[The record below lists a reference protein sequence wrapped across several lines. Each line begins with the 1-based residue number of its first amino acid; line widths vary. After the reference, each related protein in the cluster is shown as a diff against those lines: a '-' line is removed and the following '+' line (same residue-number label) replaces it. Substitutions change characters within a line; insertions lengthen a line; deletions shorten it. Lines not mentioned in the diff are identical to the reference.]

1 MEKKVYEGVGRR
13 KESVAIAR
21 IKNGV
26 GKITINSKDIN
37 EYFKRDSY
45 IRSIKLPL
53 VLTSSENSF
62 DITIKAVGGG
72 TTGQTD
78 AIKLAISRALVLANP
93 KWRTILKKE
102 GLLKRDPRKVER
114 KKYGRPK
121 ARKRFQ
127 FSKR

>member
-1 MEKKVYEGVGRR
+1 LGKKVYEGVGRR

-21 IKNGV
+21 IRDGV
-26 GKITINSKDIN
+26 GKIEINGRDIN
-37 EYFKRDSY
+37 EYFKRETY
-45 IRSIKLPL
+45 IKLIKLPL
-53 VLTSSENSF
+53 KLTSTENSY
-62 DITIKAVGGG
+62 DIKIKAIGGG

-78 AIKLAISRALVLANP
+78 AIKLAIARALVEANP

>member
-1 MEKKVYEGVGRR
+1 MEKKVYMGVGRR
-13 KESVAIAR
+13 KESVAIVR
-21 IKNGV
+21 IKDGV
-26 GKITINSKDIN
+26 GKIVINGKNID
-37 EYFKRDSY
+37 EYFKRESY
-45 IRSIKLPL
+45 LRTIKLPL
-53 VLTSSENSF
+53 SLTSTENSF

-78 AIKLAISRALVLANP
+78 AIKLALSRALVQANP

-114 KKYGRPK
+114 KKYGQPK

>member
-1 MEKKVYEGVGRR
+1 LEKKVYMGVGRR
-13 KESVAIAR
+13 KESVAIVR
-21 IKNGV
+21 IKDGV
-26 GKITINSKDIN
+26 GKIVINGKNID
-37 EYFKRDSY
+37 EYFKRESY
-45 IRSIKLPL
+45 LRTIKLPL
-53 VLTSSENSF
+53 SLTSTENSF

-78 AIKLAISRALVLANP
+78 AIKLALSRALVQANP

-114 KKYGRPK
+114 KKYGQPK